1 MTILRSGATKKYS
14 ENWSKAFGGG
24 KKKATKKVAKKKTT
38 SKSKKKTKKGFCVNL
53 YEAAT

>member
-14 ENWSKAFGGG
+14 ENWSKAYGGG